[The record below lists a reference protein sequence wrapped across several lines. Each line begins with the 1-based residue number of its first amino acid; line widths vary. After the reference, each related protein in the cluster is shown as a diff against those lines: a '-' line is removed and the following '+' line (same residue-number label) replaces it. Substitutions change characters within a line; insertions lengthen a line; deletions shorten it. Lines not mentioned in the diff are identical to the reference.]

1 MGGQAMANEIKAGTR
16 IQLFMD
22 LRTVAL
28 VHKLMSTGIYHARL
42 SQKEFDNAKRGQ
54 EIFEGVLLQSGF
66 YSASELR
73 MVLDSA
79 GKIITVSP

>member
-1 MGGQAMANEIKAGTR
+1 MANEIKAGTK
-16 IQLFMD
+16 IQLFLD

-28 VHKLMSTGIYHARL
+28 VHKLMSTGIYHARMD
-42 SQKEFDNAKRGQ
+42 QREFDNAKRGQ
-54 EIFEGVLLQSGF
+54 ELLENLLLNSGY
-66 YSASELR
+66 YSAAELR